1 MSKAFLMVNYQ
12 LSEAIKEI
20 QDKIDDNDLYVE
32 ENAPTGF
39 SYGKETEPHVTLA
52 VLRGNVKLD
61 NVKPLLCPL
70 ENYKVKLINL
80 SIFNDKHN
88 DERFDVLKCDVEC
101 DALYSTNDAISRKF
115 SVNKRHDGEFNPHIT
130 VAYLKKGKGK
140 EYEQK
145 LAEQFPESVTLEP
158 IHFIFRKDDNRET
171 FPD

>member
-1 MSKAFLMVNYQ
+1 MTKAFLMVGYQ
-12 LSEAIKEI
+12 LPVAIKEI

-61 NVKPLLCPL
+61 NVKSLLCPL

-145 LAEQFPESVTLEP
+145 LADQLPKSVILEP
-158 IHFIFRKDDNRET
+158 VHFMFNKEGVRKIFTK
-171 FPD
+171 